1 MFWYAG
7 YYVSIIF
14 VTQTRLPVICLV
26 IELISKGIFFKDA
39 PTILRAKESKFATYI
54 MCVFLIKSSKRK
66 EAK

>member
-39 PTILRAKESKFATYI
+39 TTVESKFATYI

-66 EAK
+66 EA